1 MFTPD
6 IFYSI
11 LQKYNSMRNVLH
23 ERGVRRWAATE
34 AKQLGHGGISVV
46 ALATGM
52 SRTTIRRGL
61 RELESA
67 SADSQLAP
75 QRSRLAGGGRKKI
88 EQKYPNIKNEL
99 EQLIEPT
106 VRGDPQSPL
115 RWTCKSIRLL
125 SDELKHKN
133 IDVSPNTV
141 LGLLYEMNYSLQA
154 NRKTREGNNHPDRNK
169 QFLYINNRVKSFLK
183 AKQPAISVDTKKK
196 ENLGNYS
203 MKGVTY
209 RPKGQPIQTKMHDF
223 PDAELGKVIP
233 YGVYDIGRN
242 EGWVSVGVDHDT
254 AAFAVNSI
262 RTWWNEMGRKH
273 FPKANR
279 LLVIADTG
287 GSNGYKTR
295 LWKIELQKFAIE
307 NGLNITV
314 CHFPPGTNGTRTNF
328 RLSKMVF
335 LEVPS

>member
-1 MFTPD
+1 
-6 IFYSI
+6 
-11 LQKYNSMRNVLH
+11 
-23 ERGVRRWAATE
+23 
-34 AKQLGHGGISVV
+34 
-46 ALATGM
+46 
-52 SRTTIRRGL
+52 
-61 RELESA
+61 
-67 SADSQLAP
+67 
-75 QRSRLAGGGRKKI
+75 
-88 EQKYPNIKNEL
+88 
-99 EQLIEPT
+99 
-106 VRGDPQSPL
+106 
-115 RWTCKSIRLL
+115 LL

-141 LGLLYEMNYSLQA
+141 LGLLYEMNYRLQA

-196 ENLGNYS
+196 ENIGNDS

-223 PDAELGKVIP
+223 PDAELGKAIP
-233 YGVYDIGRN
+233 YGVDDIGRN

-262 RTWWNEMGRKH
+262 RTWWNEIGCKH

-279 LLVIADTG
+279 LLVTADAG

-295 LWKIELQKFAIE
+295 LWKVELQKFAIE
-307 NGLNITV
+307 SGLNITV
-314 CHFPPGTNGTRTNF
+314 CHFPPGTSKWNKIEHKL
-328 RLSKMVF
+328 LSFITKNWRGQPLLDLVTVVNLIAHATTKQGLKIQYAIDENKYEKGIKVTDDELKKINIKNHKF
-335 LEVPS
+335 QGDWNYTINAAKKN